1 MKNKKQ
7 IIARLVKIADQLDN
21 NNQTLEADQLDG
33 VITEIKSD
41 TDEVE
46 IPEEEHL
53 LLEDVFKALSDSL
66 GKTSAS

>member
-7 IIARLVKIADQLDN
+7 IIAKLVKIADQLDN

-41 TDEVE
+41 ADEVE
-46 IPEEEHL
+46 IPEDEL
-53 LLEDVFKALSDSL
+53 LSLEGVFKALSDSL